1 MVKKLM
7 TLLLLTLLVVP
18 LAYAEEEK
26 CGLTNLAV
34 CIPQKFYEF
43 TLNVVNAPLQPFL
56 DLTKNL
62 LSEPVNIENFIPLWA
77 VIIYIISIF
86 YGLFIIIA
94 GFNLIVSGYSSER
107 RERAKQWLKNVVLMV
122 FFVQA
127 SYYIYSIILEMASSM
142 TAGVINLIE
151 PDFFLLSV
159 DNTVNLGLQMVLAI
173 LYLLNLLLSI
183 TLLSLRYL
191 LVAVGVMFFP
201 IGLFLNFIPPLK
213 NYGKL
218 IINILLIII
227 FLPFIQS
234 LMLLAAS
241 KLVEIPIFENFKILV
256 MSASFNMINMSMILL
271 VIFAVVKAAFAA
283 LNSDVG
289 RATKIVYKGL

>member
-127 SYYIYSIILEMASSM
+127 SYYIYSIIRLEQY
-142 TAGVINLIE
+142 I
-151 PDFFLLSV
+151 
-159 DNTVNLGLQMVLAI
+159 
-173 LYLLNLLLSI
+173 
-183 TLLSLRYL
+183 
-191 LVAVGVMFFP
+191 
-201 IGLFLNFIPPLK
+201 K
-213 NYGKL
+213 
-218 IINILLIII
+218 
-227 FLPFIQS
+227 
-234 LMLLAAS
+234 
-241 KLVEIPIFENFKILV
+241 
-256 MSASFNMINMSMILL
+256 
-271 VIFAVVKAAFAA
+271 
-283 LNSDVG
+283 
-289 RATKIVYKGL
+289 

>member
-1 MVKKLM
+1 
-7 TLLLLTLLVVP
+7 
-18 LAYAEEEK
+18 
-26 CGLTNLAV
+26 
-34 CIPQKFYEF
+34 
-43 TLNVVNAPLQPFL
+43 
-56 DLTKNL
+56 
-62 LSEPVNIENFIPLWA
+62 
-77 VIIYIISIF
+77 
-86 YGLFIIIA
+86 
-94 GFNLIVSGYSSER
+94 
-107 RERAKQWLKNVVLMV
+107 
-122 FFVQA
+122 
-127 SYYIYSIILEMASSM
+127 M